1 VATLDLLRCHWRTHR
16 SPSWLFPAP
25 TRHGTAHSVAHDAGP
40 VTRSSLQ
47 SAFHRGVVKSG
58 LHERAHVHT
67 LRHYAESRIMPTPP
81 EPSSETRGEEGQFS
95 SSVASLR
102 SA

>member
-1 VATLDLLRCHWRTHR
+1 VRKAGITKPATPHC
-16 SPSWLFPAP
+16 
-25 TRHGTAHSVAHDAGP
+25 
-40 VTRSSLQ
+40 
-47 SAFHRGVVKSG
+47 
-58 LHERAHVHT
+58 